1 MHVGSYLYND
11 KNAPL
16 TFYKYATAKK
26 FSKATLQRPKKA
38 KNKNDMTDPIL
49 KSYYKCHTWGL

>member
-49 KSYYKCHTWGL
+49 KSYYKCHT